1 MPCTYNKMIRGG
13 TVYMSVMLSGI
24 LRVDSKFLINVCANE
39 VIVSC
44 TDVATIL
51 VILFSLL
58 EMLFTSS
65 DTLE

>member
-1 MPCTYNKMIRGG
+1 
-13 TVYMSVMLSGI
+13 MSVMLSGI